1 MSATARRLKEGV
13 VAPMQRRHPGWHP
26 GLLTDMY
33 HPDSAYVSWVAGR
46 NGITTFDLF
55 TRSAPFGGAYLLV
68 AGLEAALEFVQD
80 FRYTAEELAFLA
92 HIRDYDAA
100 FLDELDTL
108 RFTGEIVAM
117 PEGSIA
123 FPNEPLLRVTAPF
136 REAILIESGLL
147 QALNLSTLIA
157 TKASRIVWAA
167 QQRRVSEFGFRRAQN
182 PLVASRSAAI
192 GGAASTS
199 LLAAAFEYRL
209 LATGTVPHALI
220 QLFATEE
227 EAFESVARAFNR
239 YTLLLDT
246 YDPCHAIHTAIEVA
260 RRVQEDMG
268 HVLVAVRLD
277 SGDLVADSQYVR
289 AALRA
294 AGMGNVRIL
303 GSGDLDEYL
312 IADLL
317 ARGAELDAFGVGTA
331 LGVGLGNVEHGTVGG
346 ALGGV
351 YKAVWYVDEDG
362 EELPKVK
369 LAHEKTTWPGRKEVY
384 RHAQWQEDIVQL
396 VGEPAPSGYT
406 RLLRPV
412 MRAGR
417 VVPGTLPPL
426 SEIREL
432 AQTNLAALPE
442 AHRALRAPQPYSV
455 RFSDAL
461 QALRDETAQRAR
473 DATES
478 RST

>member
-1 MSATARRLKEGV
+1 
-13 VAPMQRRHPGWHP
+13 MQRRHPGWHP
-26 GLLTDMY
+26 GLLTDLY

-46 NGITTFDLF
+46 NGLTTFDLY
-55 TRSAPFGGAYLLV
+55 TRSAPFGGAYMLV

-80 FRYTAEELAFLA
+80 FHYSSDELDFLA
-92 HIRDYDAA
+92 RIRDYDTA
-100 FLDELDTL
+100 FLDELAGL
-108 RFTGEIVAM
+108 RFSGEIVAM

-136 REAILIESGLL
+136 REAMLVESGLL
-147 QALNLSTLIA
+147 QALNLATLLA

-167 QQRRVSEFGFRRAQN
+167 QQRRVSEFGFRRSQN

-192 GGAASTS
+192 GGASSTS

-220 QLFATEE
+220 QLFASEE
-227 EAFESVARAFNR
+227 EAFEAVARAFNR

-246 YDPCHAIHTAIEVA
+246 YDPRHAVHTAIEVA
-260 RRVQEDMG
+260 RRVQADTG
-268 HVLVAVRLD
+268 HLLVAVRLD

-289 AALRA
+289 EALRSA
-294 AGMGNVRIL
+294 TMGNVRIL
-303 GSGDLDEYL
+303 GSGDLDEYV

-317 ARGAELDAFGVGTA
+317 ARGAQVDGFGVGTA
-331 LGVGLGNVEHGTVGG
+331 LGVGSGNAAHGTVGG

-351 YKAVWYVDEDG
+351 YKVSWYVGEDG
-362 EELPKVK
+362 EEQPKVK
-369 LAHEKTTWPGRKEVY
+369 LAQEKSTWPGRKEVY
-384 RHAQWQEDIVQL
+384 RHPEWQEDVIQL
-396 VGEPAPSGYT
+396 AGEPAPPDYT

-417 VVPGTLPPL
+417 VVPGSLPPL

-432 AQTNLAALPE
+432 AQANLAALPE
-442 AHRALRAPQPYSV
+442 AYHALTVTQPYPV

-461 QALRDETAQRAR
+461 LALRTEAAQRQR
-473 DATES
+473 DAAS
-478 RST
+478 GDAK

>member
-1 MSATARRLKEGV
+1 M
-13 VAPMQRRHPGWHP
+13 
-26 GLLTDMY
+26 TDMY

-46 NGITTFDLF
+46 NGVTTFEMF

-80 FRYTAEELAFLA
+80 FHYSSDELDFLA
-92 HIRDYDAA
+92 RIRDYDAA
-100 FLDELDTL
+100 FLDELARL
-108 RFTGEIVAM
+108 RFTGEIAAM

-136 REAILIESGLL
+136 REAVLIESGLL

-157 TKASRIVWAA
+157 TKASRVVWAA
-167 QQRRVSEFGFRRAQN
+167 QERRVSEFGFRRAQN

-192 GGAASTS
+192 GGASSTS
-199 LLAAAFEYRL
+199 LLQAAFEYRL
-209 LATGTVPHALI
+209 LATGTVPHALV

-227 EAFESVARAFNR
+227 QAFECIARAFNR

-246 YDPCHAIHTAIEVA
+246 YDPRRAIHTAIEVA
-260 RRVQEDMG
+260 QRVQEDMG

-289 AALRA
+289 EALRTA
-294 AGMGNVRIL
+294 AMGNVRIL

-317 ARGAELDAFGVGTA
+317 ARGAELDAFGVGTT
-331 LGVGLGNVEHGTVGG
+331 LGVGLGSLAHGSLGG

-351 YKAVWYVDEDG
+351 YKLAWYVEEDG
-362 EELPKVK
+362 EGQPKLK
-369 LAHEKTTWPGRKEVY
+369 LAQEKTTWPGRKEVY
-384 RHAQWQEDIVQL
+384 RHPEWQEDVVQL
-396 VGEPAPSGYT
+396 LGEPVPVGYT

-417 VVPGTLPPL
+417 VVPGSLPPL

-432 AQTNLAALPE
+432 AQANLAALPE
-442 AHRALRAPQPYSV
+442 PYRALDAPQPYPV

-461 QALRDETAQRAR
+461 RALRDETAQRVA
-473 DATES
+473 DLTECS
-478 RST
+478 GS

>member
-1 MSATARRLKEGV
+1 
-13 VAPMQRRHPGWHP
+13 VASMQRRHPGWHP
-26 GLLTDMY
+26 GLMTDMY

-46 NGITTFDLF
+46 NGVTTFDLF

-80 FRYTAEELAFLA
+80 FHYTSEDLDFLA
-92 HIRDYDAA
+92 RIRDYDAA
-100 FLDELDTL
+100 FLDELATL
-108 RFTGEIVAM
+108 RFTGEIAAM

-123 FPNEPLLRVTAPF
+123 FPNEPLVRVTAPF
-136 REAILIESGLL
+136 REAMLVESGLL
-147 QALNLSTLIA
+147 QALNLATLVA
-157 TKASRIVWAA
+157 TKASRIVWASG
-167 QQRRVSEFGFRRAQN
+167 QRRVSEFGFRRAQN

-192 GGAASTS
+192 GGTASTS

-220 QLFATEE
+220 QIFATEG

-246 YDPCHAIHTAIEVA
+246 YDPRRAIHTAIEVA
-260 RRVQEDMG
+260 QRVRAETG
-268 HVLVAVRLD
+268 HTLVAVRLD

-289 AALRA
+289 QALGA
-294 AGMGNVRIL
+294 AGMGSVRIL

-317 ARGAELDAFGVGTA
+317 ERGAQLDAFGVGTA
-331 LGVGLGNVEHGTVGG
+331 LGAGMGSAAHGTNGG

-351 YKAVWYVDEDG
+351 YKASWYVDEDG
-362 EELPKVK
+362 EEQPKVK
-369 LAHEKTTWPGRKEVY
+369 LAQEKTTWPGRKEVF
-384 RHAQWQEDIVQL
+384 RHPQWHEDVVQL
-396 VGEPAPSGYT
+396 VAEPAPADYT

-417 VVPGTLPPL
+417 VVPGSLPPL

-432 AQTNLAALPE
+432 AQANLAALPE
-442 AHRALRAPQPYSV
+442 PYRVLTVDKPYPV

-461 QALRDETAQRAR
+461 RALRDEAALSVRE
-473 DATES
+473 DAGG
-478 RST
+478 